1 MCGKRGASACAVED
15 QGLGSLLIVEMDPA
29 VHRLVMA
36 AGLLGHL
43 GGIFALGDLVQGQE
57 SFSGPWM
64 GGLLSEEAKVLG
76 RLAPAGE
83 VYMQHPL

>member
-64 GGLLSEEAKVLG
+64 GAQRQLDFPTDDNYI
-76 RLAPAGE
+76 APS
-83 VYMQHPL
+83 